1 MEHNAKRA
9 RALSNSLALR
19 SVSKKSKKRPKKG
32 NHGSPYISTPEACSR
47 ACTGRTMNGITANA
61 FSFCDRREGELDS
74 FFRLS
79 LSLFS
84 GSRTEQKKLSHSLF
98 FPFIFN
104 LIAAL

>member
-47 ACTGRTMNGITANA
+47 ACTGRTMNSITANA

-74 FFRLS
+74 FFFVS
-79 LSLFS
+79 LSLFFR
-84 GSRTEQKKLSHSLF
+84 GRGLNKKNSLTLSF
-98 FPFIFN
+98 FP
-104 LIAAL
+104 LSLT